1 MFSYK
6 FSFKEGKSKE
16 APLIVIPSFED
27 NAYQILEKVKLLTD
41 KDFSLLTIYG
51 FEWNNSLSPYKASAI
66 FKGAPDFKGEAK
78 DFLELVILKL
88 ISEVTTKE
96 KLRPIYNALV
106 GYSMA
111 GLFAVYA
118 LFNTDAFL
126 KIGSVSGS
134 LWYPNFVEFIKNNE
148 VLHSIS
154 TFYMSLGDKE
164 KKTKNKI
171 MSQVEANSLIIFDRI
186 SSKISNSK
194 FEFNKGNHFQD
205 EPLRVAKCI
214 VYLLSN

>member
-27 NAYQILEKVKLLTD
+27 NASQIIEKVKLLTD

-51 FEWNNSLSPYKASAI
+51 FEWNNNLSPYKASAI
-66 FKGAPDFKGEAK
+66 FKGASDFKGEAK

-88 ISEVTTKE
+88 INEVTTKE
-96 KLRPIYNALV
+96 NIRPIYNVLV

-186 SSKISNSK
+186 SSIK
-194 FEFNKGNHFQD
+194 
-205 EPLRVAKCI
+205 
-214 VYLLSN
+214 

>member
-1 MFSYK
+1 MISYK

-27 NAYQILEKVKLLTD
+27 NVSQIIENVKLLTD
-41 KDFSLLTIYG
+41 KDFSLLTIYD
-51 FEWNNSLSPYKASAI
+51 FDWNNNLSPYKASTI
-66 FKGAPDFKGEAK
+66 FKGASDFKGEAK

-88 ISEVTTKE
+88 ISEVTIKE
-96 KLRPIYNALV
+96 NIRPIYKALV

-118 LFNTDAFL
+118 LFKTDAFL
-126 KIGSVSGS
+126 KIGSVSRS
-134 LWYPNFVEFIKNNE
+134 LWYPNFVEFIKNSE

-164 KKTKNKI
+164 KKTKNQT
-171 MSQVEANSLIIFDRI
+171 MSQVETNSLVIFDRI
-186 SSKISNSK
+186 SSKIPHSK
-194 FEFNKGNHFQD
+194 FELNKGNHFQD

-214 VYLLSN
+214 AYLLSN

>member
-27 NAYQILEKVKLLTD
+27 NASQIIEKVKLLTD
-41 KDFSLLTIYG
+41 KDFSLLIIYG
-51 FEWNNSLSPYKASAI
+51 FEWNNNLSPYKASAI
-66 FKGAPDFKGEAK
+66 FKGASDFKGEAK
-78 DFLELVILKL
+78 DFLDSVILKL

-96 KLRPIYNALV
+96 NIRPIYNALI

-118 LFNTDAFL
+118 LFKTDAFL
-126 KIGSVSGS
+126 KVGSVSGS
-134 LWYPNFVEFIKNNE
+134 LWYPNFIDFIKNSE

-164 KKTKNKI
+164 KKTKNQM
-171 MSQVEANSLIIFDRI
+171 MSQVETNSLIIFDRI
-186 SSKISNSK
+186 SSKILHSK

-205 EPLRVAKCI
+205 ETFRVARCI

>member
-27 NAYQILEKVKLLTD
+27 NTSQILEKVKLLTD
-41 KDFSLLTIYG
+41 KDFSILTIYG
-51 FEWNNSLSPYKASAI
+51 FEWNNNLSPYKASAI
-66 FKGAPDFKGEAK
+66 FKGASVFKGEAK

-88 ISEVTTKE
+88 IKEVTTKE
-96 KLRPIYNALV
+96 NLRPIYNVLV

-118 LFNTDAFL
+118 LYNTDAFL

-171 MSQVEANSLIIFDRI
+171 MSQVKADSLIIFDRI

-214 VYLLSN
+214 AYLLSN

>member
-16 APLIVIPSFED
+16 APLIVVPSFED
-27 NAYQILEKVKLLTD
+27 NSSQIIENVKLLTE
-41 KDFSLLTIYG
+41 KDFSLLIIYD
-51 FEWNNSLSPYKASAI
+51 FDWNNNLSPYKATSI
-66 FKGAPDFKGEAK
+66 FKGASDFKGEAK
-78 DFLELVILKL
+78 DFLDSVILKL

-96 KLRPIYNALV
+96 NIRPIYNALV

-118 LFNTDAFL
+118 LFKTDAFL
-126 KIGSVSGS
+126 KAGSVSGS
-134 LWYPNFVEFIKNNE
+134 LWYPNFIDFIKNSE

-164 KKTKNKI
+164 KKTKNQM
-171 MSQVEANSLIIFDRI
+171 MSQVETNSLIIFDRI
-186 SSKISNSK
+186 SSKILHSK

-205 EPLRVAKCI
+205 ETFRVARCI

>member
-27 NAYQILEKVKLLTD
+27 NASKIIENVKLLTD
-41 KDFSLLTIYG
+41 KDFSLLTIYD
-51 FEWNNSLSPYKASAI
+51 FDWNNNLSPYKAPTI
-66 FKGAPDFKGEAK
+66 FKGTSDFKGEAK
-78 DFLELVILKL
+78 DFLEQVILKL
-88 ISEVTTKE
+88 INEVTIKE
-96 KLRPIYNALV
+96 NIRPIYKGLV

-118 LFNTDAFL
+118 LFKTDAFL
-126 KIGSVSGS
+126 KVGSVSGS

-164 KKTKNKI
+164 KMTKNQT
-171 MSQVEANSLIIFDRI
+171 MRQVEDNSLIIFDRI
-186 SSKISNSK
+186 SSIIPHSK

-205 EPLRVAKCI
+205 EALRFAKCI
-214 VYLLSN
+214 AYLLSN